1 MAENKEY
8 AMKNAMVWGAAGG
21 IGRALVA
28 ELVAQGWRVFAVSRA
43 PDMLTDLTPYS
54 LDADVVDAFG
64 VQNAVMAAGY
74 EVDAIDMW
82 VYAVG
87 DIEVARVADVSTGT
101 WQRIM
106 DANLNGAFMTTHQSL
121 PLLASDA
128 HLFYLGAVTERLKL
142 PGFAPYVAAKAGLEA
157 FADTLRKEQ
166 RSRKVTI
173 VRPGAVN
180 TPFWEKVPVTMPRD
194 AAAPDKVARR
204 ILEAYGAGH
213 SGNLDLI

>member
-1 MAENKEY
+1 MED

-28 ELVAQGWRVFAVSRA
+28 ELVAQGWQVFAVSRA
-43 PDMLTDLTPYS
+43 PELLADLTPFA

-74 EVDAIDMW
+74 EIEALDLW
-82 VYAVG
+82 VYAAG
-87 DIEVARVADVSTGT
+87 DIEVARVANISTGT

-106 DANLNGAFMTTHQSL
+106 DANLNGAFLTTHQSL
-121 PLLASDA
+121 PLLAENA

-166 RSRKVTI
+166 RTRKVTV

-180 TPFWEKVPVTMPRD
+180 TPFWEKVPLNVPKD
-194 AAAPDKVARR
+194 AAAPEKVARR
-204 ILEAYGAGH
+204 ILEAYAAGH